1 MTTAATGNFALTLE
15 NLEILIAAS
24 ATFQTACG
32 ITEGDT
38 AAKLAAARTRVY
50 WPGQNLDATQR
61 PFAWIKLNEGWEAT
75 NEDTGGAGFVPK
87 MPLQILFEREADKND
102 DPKERMVKFLNFLGA
117 VIQEMQALAK
127 TDGYLYVTS
136 FVVTGYY
143 QSDPDENEC
152 YDQAQV
158 EVRVF

>member
-1 MTTAATGNFALTLE
+1 MTTTATGNFALTLE
-15 NLEILIAAS
+15 NLEILIASSAS
-24 ATFQTACG
+24 FQAACG
-32 ITEGDT
+32 ITEGDAATKQT
-38 AAKLAAARTRVY
+38 AARERVY
-50 WPGQNLDATQR
+50 WPGQNLDAAKR

-87 MPLQILFEREADKND
+87 MPLQILFERDADKKD
-102 DPKERMVKFLNFLGA
+102 APKERMVKFLNFLGA
-117 VIQEMQALAK
+117 VIDEMQVLAK

-143 QSDPDENEC
+143 QSDPSEKEC